1 MKKFLYSLIGI
12 VLMLLFPAFSCT
24 NEADEL
30 AANGIPEKF
39 YGQWR
44 VTAISNQ
51 PEFPANQT
59 TITTWRVSNLCVM
72 TIEEVTLP
80 TGIYGYM
87 EQVSKKEMDF
97 EPTLTH
103 VEFPPY
109 AGSFEFANPDKFV
122 ITQPD
127 GVKVTFE
134 RMPEINV

>member
-1 MKKFLYSLIGI
+1 MKKFLYSLVGI
-12 VLMLLFPAFSCT
+12 VLMLVFPAFQCS
-24 NEADEL
+24 NDADEL
-30 AANGIPEKF
+30 AANGIPHKF
-39 YGQWR
+39 YGKWR

-59 TITTWRVSNLCVM
+59 TITTWTVSNLCVM

-80 TGIYGYM
+80 TDNYGYM

-97 EPTLTH
+97 ETTLTH

-109 AGSFEFANPDKFV
+109 AGSFEFASPDKFV
-122 ITQPD
+122 ITQVD

-134 RMPEINV
+134 RVPEIKI